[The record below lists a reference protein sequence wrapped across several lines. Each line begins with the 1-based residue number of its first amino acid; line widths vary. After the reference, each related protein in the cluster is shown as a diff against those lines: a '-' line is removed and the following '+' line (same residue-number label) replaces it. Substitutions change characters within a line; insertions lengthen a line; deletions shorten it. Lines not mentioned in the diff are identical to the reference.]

1 MGFPGPGGEA
11 VTAGTEH
18 RPGSRAR
25 PKPRRGVLR
34 VAAALGAAGVAALLA
49 VVSWHPAP
57 GLPTALHDVLEALF
71 PLVIAT
77 GCGVGCYELF
87 VHPRLVAEMARISGP
102 RIVDALLPQQVMESF
117 LHSIYG
123 DNEANRDVVTG
134 VLGGEGLRPHGG
146 DLTISTHTGVTFELS
161 AVDHEIYHLTTA
173 ATYSFKKNVPVDRFI
188 IFATC
193 SALLR
198 DSISAGCELPLFE
211 TWFVPDSSLFESS
224 VEDMLPSVRIS
235 IDYLDG
241 EGRHRV
247 AESGMVELREV
258 KYQQWADY
266 LTFFRTD
273 LGPLPRQNTLDY
285 LSDLRIFECD
295 LSDIAGD
302 DHTVSA
308 IERLSLRA
316 TALQRIDDGYC
327 YWQASYPSYVERISM
342 SAKGLDVEGGD
353 AFEFR
358 VVPFTFRSNT
368 ASARWLKADELSD
381 LDVRSWLLPGHG
393 VALLW
398 RRREV
403 GQTDTIL

>member
-1 MGFPGPGGEA
+1 MVSLEPGGEA
-11 VTAGTEH
+11 VTAGEKQ
-18 RPGSRAR
+18 RPGLDAR
-25 PKPRRGVLR
+25 PKPRPGVLR
-34 VAAALGAAGVAALLA
+34 VAFGLVLAGVAALLT
-49 VVSWHPAP
+49 VVSWQSGP
-57 GLPTALHDVLEALF
+57 GWPTALHDVLEAVF
-71 PLVIAT
+71 PLVIV
-77 GCGVGCYELF
+77 VGAGIGGYELF
-87 VHPRLVAEMARISGP
+87 VHPWLVSEMARISGP
-102 RIVDALLPQQVMESF
+102 RIVEALLPQQVMETF

-134 VLGGEGLRPHGG
+134 VLGGEGLRPLGG

-173 ATYSFKKNVPVDRFI
+173 VTYSFKKNVHVDRFI

-193 SALLR
+193 NALLR
-198 DSISAGCELPLFE
+198 DSISAGCQLPLFE
-211 TWFVPDSSLFESS
+211 LWFVPDSSLFESS
-224 VEDMLPSVRIS
+224 VDDMLPSVRLRIE
-235 IDYLDG
+235 YLDG

-247 AESGMVELREV
+247 ASSSRLELREV

-266 LTFFRTD
+266 LTFFRTNM
-273 LGPLPRQNTLDY
+273 GPLPRQNTLDH
-285 LSDLRIFECD
+285 LADLRIFECD

-302 DHTVSA
+302 DHTVAA
-308 IERLSLRA
+308 IERLSMRA

-327 YWQASYPSYVERISM
+327 YWQAPYPCYVERISM
-342 SAKGLDVEGGD
+342 STKELDLDGGD

-368 ASARWLKADELSD
+368 ASARWLKPEELSD

-398 RRREV
+398 RPAK
-403 GQTDTIL
+403 

>member
-1 MGFPGPGGEA
+1 M
-11 VTAGTEH
+11 TAAEKQ
-18 RPGSRAR
+18 RPGAGAR
-25 PKPRRGVLR
+25 PKPRPGVVR
-34 VAAALGAAGVAALLA
+34 VAVAFVVAGVAALLT
-49 VVSWHPAP
+49 VVSWQAAP
-57 GLPTALHDVLEALF
+57 GWPTAVHDVLEAAF
-71 PLVIAT
+71 PLVIVV
-77 GCGVGCYELF
+77 GCGIGGYELF
-87 VHPRLVAEMARISGP
+87 VHPWLVTELARISGP
-102 RIVDALLPQQVMESF
+102 RIVEALLPQQVMETF

-123 DNEANRDVVTG
+123 DNDANREVVTG
-134 VLGGEGLRPHGG
+134 VLGGEGLRPLGG

-161 AVDHEIYHLTTA
+161 AVDHDIYHLTTA

-193 SALLR
+193 NALLR
-198 DSISAGCELPLFE
+198 DSISAGCQLPLFE

-235 IDYLDG
+235 IDYLDHL
-241 EGRHRV
+241 GRHQV
-247 AESGMVELREV
+247 AASGKVELREV

-266 LTFFRTD
+266 LTFFRTN
-273 LGPLPRQNTLDY
+273 LGHLPRQNTLDY

-302 DHTVSA
+302 DHSVSA

-327 YWQASYPSYVERISM
+327 YWQASYPCYVERISM
-342 SAKGLDVEGGD
+342 STKGLDIDGGG
-353 AFEFR
+353 AYEFR

-368 ASARWLKADELSD
+368 ASARWLRPEELSE

-398 RRREV
+398 RPAK
-403 GQTDTIL
+403 